1 MSDKLLI
8 KLEIIPGM
16 RKFPLNIDPAEEQTV
31 REAAQL
37 VRHKF
42 NLYRRRYAANEV
54 SDLDIIAMV
63 ALDIATAKQTLSREN
78 EVFPLKERVNRMND
92 KLKEYLNIQK

>member
-16 RKFPLNIDPAEEQTV
+16 KKFPLNIAPAEEPAV

-37 VRHKF
+37 IRHKF
-42 NLYRRRYAANEV
+42 NLYRRRFVANEV
-54 SDLDIIAMV
+54 SDLDIMAMV
-63 ALDIATAKQTLSREN
+63 ALDMATARQTLSRQN